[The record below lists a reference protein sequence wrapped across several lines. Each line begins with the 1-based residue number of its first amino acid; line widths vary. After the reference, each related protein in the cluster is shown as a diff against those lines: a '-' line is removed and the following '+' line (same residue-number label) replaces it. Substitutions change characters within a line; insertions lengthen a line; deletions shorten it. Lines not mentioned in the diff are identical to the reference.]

1 LLHPLARRARL
12 LITCHLLLSC
22 HSPLTAHNSP
32 LTAHRSPLAA
42 HRSPLAT
49 HHQQAQLGYVLSF
62 AGWSFALN
70 TLLVVPRCLKL
81 AAPVP
86 LLGLAF
92 LLTGFGRF
100 GLAAASVWSPTPTIL
115 TSYVFLNLGQGM
127 TITLLKSLTAD
138 AGGPQRRGLQL
149 GLLAAA
155 GRVGGILGPLVSG
168 ALYSHAGAASP
179 AWASGLVALLCW
191 CVAALFAADLRGVS
205 SRSTDADKK
214 GA

>member
-1 LLHPLARRARL
+1 MPLTTHR
-12 LITCHLLLSC
+12 SQ
-22 HSPLTAHNSP
+22 LTAHRSP

-100 GLAAASVWSPTPTIL
+100 GLAAASIWSPTPTIL